1 MSSNIDVSGYQ
12 SDRYFARS
20 WALITQEKGWWKPVL
35 ICAVASLVPVV
46 GPIAVLGYALEWSR
60 RVAWG
65 STEAPTRNVKVGELI
80 RSGWR
85 GAVVI
90 GGWSIANFLV
100 GWALGEIPF
109 LGDLLGFV
117 WGVIGLLLGM
127 AFMVAAVRATIYQ
140 DFKAGYRVNTL
151 YQMTTEDPWGLMRI
165 WVIKLVFYVVE
176 SVVALAVLIPAFVGS
191 ITWIMRLVEL
201 LEDYS
206 YYGMYSY
213 DTMYVVDIVMAIID
227 KFMPALLLTLVVSL
241 MIGALANLVLYG
253 AIGLWMRRFD
263 VERWGRDEAPLPE
276 RIIAQGPAERP
287 ATPERP
293 VAPVAP
299 AAPVEPVA
307 PAAQVTPEQQR
318 PGEDAVPESAA
329 QQQPV
334 EDAPTA
340 SEPVHT
346 EPEPAPAEPPAQE
359 EPPVPADEPADEPE
373 ENDEPP
379 IPGKGNKGN
388 DDDFGEV
395 ISIEPIAV
403 APIELP
409 PTPDSTDSDT
419 PSE

>member
-1 MSSNIDVSGYQ
+1 MSSNVDVSGYQ

-46 GPIAVLGYALEWSR
+46 GPMAVLGYALEWSR

-65 STEAPTRNVKVGELI
+65 STEAPARNVKVGELI

-85 GAVVI
+85 GVVVI
-90 GGWSIANFLV
+90 GGWSIANFLIS
-100 GWALGEIPF
+100 WALGEIPF
-109 LGDLLGFV
+109 LGDLLSFV

-127 AFMVAAVRATIYQ
+127 AFMAAAVRATIYQ

-165 WVIKLVFYVVE
+165 WVIKLVFYVIE
-176 SVVALAVLIPAFVGS
+176 SVVALAILIPAFVGS

-213 DTMYVVDIVMAIID
+213 DTMYVVDIVMVIIE
-227 KFMPALLLTLVVSL
+227 KFMPALLLILAVSL
-241 MIGALANLVLYG
+241 MIGAMVNLVLYG

-276 RIIAQGPAERP
+276 RIIAQQAAERP

-293 VAPVAP
+293 ASPASPVAPVAP
-299 AAPVEPVA
+299 VEPEPGKSQPAEVSTPEPVVQPEPAEDVPAATEPVA
-307 PAAQVTPEQQR
+307 A
-318 PGEDAVPESAA
+318 
-329 QQQPV
+329 
-334 EDAPTA
+334 
-340 SEPVHT
+340 EPK
-346 EPEPAPAEPPAQE
+346 PAPAEEPAQE
-359 EPPVPADEPADEPE
+359 EPPVPAAAEPEDEPE
-373 ENDEPP
+373 DDDEPP
-379 IPGKGNKGN
+379 IPGKHNKG

-409 PTPDSTDSDT
+409 STPNSTDADT